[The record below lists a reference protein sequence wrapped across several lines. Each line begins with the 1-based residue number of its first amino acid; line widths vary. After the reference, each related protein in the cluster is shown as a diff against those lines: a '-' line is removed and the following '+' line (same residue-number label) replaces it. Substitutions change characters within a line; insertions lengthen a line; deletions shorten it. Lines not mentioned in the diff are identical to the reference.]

1 MPCISETVFLASSLL
16 RSASRACSLC
26 RYLPP
31 SRSVVC
37 YPDTPLT
44 TCGACIASRR
54 PIERTRSECRS
65 PRNRK
70 YARLAPLPRRPIL
83 LRQLRHSSD
92 AEHISSDAVPA
103 AIARLV
109 GFVENPHPRQKHTCD
124 QYAKRDVVESVRENV
139 HDNRPIA
146 RRLAHEIAISWWT
159 FPRSVKGPR

>member
-1 MPCISETVFLASSLL
+1 
-16 RSASRACSLC
+16 
-26 RYLPP
+26 LPP
-31 SRSVVC
+31 SRSVAC

-70 YARLAPLPRRPIL
+70 YAR
-83 LRQLRHSSD
+83 
-92 AEHISSDAVPA
+92 

-109 GFVENPHPRQKHTCD
+109 GFMENPHPRQKHTCD

-146 RRLAHEIAISWWT
+146 RRLAHEMAISRWT
-159 FPRSVKGPR
+159 FPRSVKGPRYSRKGFGR